1 MSRLHTQCDEILQKV
16 QLSEAMFIEIL
27 FYNDAALKESEVLFE
42 EQIS

>member
-1 MSRLHTQCDEILQKV
+1 MSRLHTQWDEILKKV

-42 EQIS
+42 E